1 MFFEVQLN
9 LHEAALYLAVSNQ
22 LKTKKKTV
30 ETNCKLNPYTE
41 AITIKRPR
49 PPFGCPNKSFSIAA
63 VKQAP
68 WCSKFGSIFKKQL
81 RITQSSI
88 EGGDRDWLGTF

>member
-1 MFFEVQLN
+1 MFFEIQLN
-9 LHEAALYLAVSNQ
+9 LYEAAFYEAVSNQ

-49 PPFGCPNKSFSIAA
+49 LPFGCLNKSFSIAA
-63 VKQAP
+63 IKQGP
-68 WCSKFGSIFKKQL
+68 WCSKFGSIFKKQV
-81 RITQSSI
+81 RIMQSSI
-88 EGGDRDWLGTF
+88 ENGDRDWLGTF